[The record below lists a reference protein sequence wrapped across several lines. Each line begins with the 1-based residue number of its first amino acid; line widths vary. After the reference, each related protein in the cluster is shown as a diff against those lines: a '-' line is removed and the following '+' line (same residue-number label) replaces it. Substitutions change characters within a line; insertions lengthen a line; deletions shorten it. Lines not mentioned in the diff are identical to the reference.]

1 MKKVK
6 LFLSSTFDQSMIS
19 QRDLFRNELR
29 FRLEEELG
37 QYGIYFYLYDFELGI
52 PKNTKPE
59 NVIRMCL
66 RAVAGSNFFIG
77 IVGNKYG
84 TPIKSFLKDA
94 GEQEK
99 LKKEYPM
106 LADAVD
112 RNVSVLELEFLYAMN
127 FEHKNRLFLVINDN
141 AGKRGRR
148 INALI
153 SKIQHSG
160 QKCEETGSYS
170 DIKNSVIEWVLNII
184 YGISKEIKPSALTA
198 FAIRKTKYYVKDKQI
213 SDVYK
218 YLESKSRKVL
228 CIYGG
233 QGSGKTVMAARM
245 YLEQYMQGM
254 CFAFAGCDAFTLS
267 DVILMLLK
275 QIYEYYGMPAKRLEA
290 ACSEKEYVQLFQET
304 MKTAALYPSRCCL
317 ILDGI
322 DKIHIMDMFSVNV
335 ILPDKLPKN
344 VKIVI
349 TTSDKAL
356 VSNKKVSFLAH
367 TAINPYQMLE
377 KMLWAEGKQ
386 GERIHIEKNRVFR
399 KRTEISLEYVYVFI
413 SELNA
418 AAKYDTIKKLL
429 YKQALQAGTLADL
442 YIVFLQRMSGRF
454 PNKTDYIKSLMF
466 YLICTEN
473 GLTEKELELLLGYAD
488 QDVIAFVYPYLEVTG
503 EHRMLVGVKEFR
515 NAVCR
520 LWGSGER
527 QLRIFRRNVID
538 ICLRDAEDDPVLG
551 RELLH
556 QLSYIQE
563 EELTE
568 RILNNVQ
575 IVDSITYYNEE
586 HAFDRLQ
593 KLSGFE
599 KCLNAWSG
607 IEVTEYNYIYMLTV
621 INMELGRGMLDSAQ
635 WHLETMRALLEQSRI
650 TQDHAGNIYNH
661 LSVLYAKRLQY
672 SKARRY
678 AKEAIKAGQKAG
690 ESVYQLCEYKN
701 VLCRVYL
708 NTGHYETAYALGRR
722 LLNLYGNP
730 FYEDTVNGLRVRITL
745 LNILSKQDRDEE
757 YQKEY
762 IRLMPR
768 IEATFGKNHS
778 EVMDVRI
785 LNMHHLTKRGYP
797 ERALEQCSKARKM
810 VQYGS
815 KYQMELLLVE
825 CDIYYCM
832 RNWEK
837 EAASLKEAE
846 KLLET
851 TGKKE
856 TLAAIPL
863 YEKSMFYYIET
874 GKPKEAVMIGKKVQK
889 LLEQCDESELWRA
902 DNFLNM
908 GAAYE
913 NMGLNRV
920 SLECYEN
927 AIWVLRKQKGV
938 SKVKEAG
945 IYNQI
950 GSCTQN
956 MQLYAKARDAYKKAL
971 NILEKCSG
979 YESGLYG
986 VILNNMG
993 QLMQETKHTGEA
1005 LNYYGRALKCYQE
1018 YFPDENMHI
1027 ANTLDNMGSVFD
1039 MREEYKKAARF
1050 HLKGLRYRLM
1060 NGGLYTPSTVT
1071 SLHNLANTW
1080 YLAGNLFPAYIAE
1093 KMALQGLKRQEVS
1106 TDDYPVYICMGE
1118 VLEHIHLRRA
1128 ALLYYVQ
1135 AYHLL
1140 NRKKEIVSE
1149 TAEIYL
1155 ILATFFKDWEK
1166 RPDSVKKLLKANTLL
1181 DKKKELYRKDYEL
1194 KVAVYFSLEKYY
1206 CYHGR
1211 YKNALGYLDAAE
1223 KLIASKL
1230 DRAEYREILEAISE
1244 VRKEIT
1250 DCMEG

>member
-19 QRDLFRNELR
+19 HRDLFRNELR

-66 RAVAGSNFFIG
+66 RAVAGSNMFIG
-77 IVGNKYG
+77 IIGHKYG
-84 TPIKSFLKDA
+84 TPIKSFLR
-94 GEQEK
+94 GTEEQET

-106 LADAVD
+106 LADAID
-112 RNVSVLELEFLYAMN
+112 RNASVLELEFLYAMN
-127 FEHKNRLFLVINDN
+127 FAHKNRLFLVINN
-141 AGKRGRR
+141 NVGKRDRR
-148 INALI
+148 INGLL
-153 SKIQHSG
+153 SKIQQSG
-160 QKCEETGSYS
+160 QRCEETGSYS
-170 DIKNSVIEWVLNII
+170 DIKNSVIEWVLSIVH
-184 YGISKEIKPSALTA
+184 GISVEIKPSALTA
-198 FAIRKTKYYVKDKQI
+198 YAIRKTKYYVKDKQI
-213 SDVYK
+213 SEVYK
-218 YLESKSRKVL
+218 YLESTSRKVL

-245 YLEQYMQGM
+245 YLEQYIQGM

-275 QIYEYYGMPAKRLEA
+275 QVYGYYGMPAKRLED

-304 MKTAALYPSRCCL
+304 MKAAALYPSKCCL

-344 VKIVI
+344 VKMVI
-349 TTSDKAL
+349 TTSDKTL
-356 VSNKKVSFLAH
+356 ISNENVSFLAH
-367 TAINPYQMLE
+367 AAINPYRMLE

-386 GERIHIEKNRVFR
+386 GERKRIERNRVFR
-399 KRTEISLEYVYVFI
+399 KRAEISLEYVYVFI

-418 AAKYDTIKKLL
+418 AAKYNTIVKLL
-429 YKQALQAGTLADL
+429 YRQALQAGALADL
-442 YIVFLQRMSGRF
+442 YIVFLQRMLGRF
-454 PNKTDYIKSLMF
+454 PDKTDYIKSLMF

-473 GLTEKELELLLGYAD
+473 GLTEKELALLLGYAD
-488 QDVIAFVYPYLEVTG
+488 RDVIAFVYPYLEITG
-503 EHRMLVGVKEFR
+503 EHRMLVRAKEFR

-520 LWGSGER
+520 LWEAGER
-527 QLRIFRRNVID
+527 QLRIFRRNIID
-538 ICLRDAEDDPVLG
+538 ICLREAEDDPVLG

-556 QLSYIQE
+556 QLSYIHE

-568 RILNNVQ
+568 QILKNIQ

-586 HAFDRLQ
+586 YAFDRLQ

-599 KCLNAWSG
+599 KVLDAWSK

-621 INMELGRGMLDSAQ
+621 INMELGREMLDSAQ
-635 WHLETMRALLEQSRI
+635 CHLETMRALLEQNRI
-650 TQDHAGNIYNH
+650 TQDQAGNIYNH
-661 LSVLYAKRLQY
+661 LSVLFAKRLQY
-672 SKARRY
+672 SKACSY

-690 ESVYQLCEYKN
+690 ESVYQICEYKN

-708 NTGHYETAYALGRR
+708 NTGHHETAYALGSR
-722 LLNLYGNP
+722 LLNLYRNP

-745 LNILSKQDRDEE
+745 LNILSKQGRDEE

-762 IRLMPR
+762 LQLMPR
-768 IEATFGKNHS
+768 IEATFGKTHS

-785 LNMHHLTKRGYP
+785 LNMYHLTKRGYP
-797 ERALEQCSKARKM
+797 EHALEQCNKARKM
-810 VQYGS
+810 VQYDN

-825 CDIYYCM
+825 CDIFYCM

-837 EAASLKEAE
+837 EEVALKTIE
-846 KLLET
+846 KLLEVA
-851 TGKKE
+851 GKKE
-856 TLAAIPL
+856 TLAAVSW

-874 GKPKEAVMIGKKVQK
+874 GRPKEAVMIGKKVQK
-889 LLEQCDESELWRA
+889 ILEQCDESELWRA

-913 NMGLNRV
+913 NMGLNQF

-927 AIWVLRKQKGV
+927 AIQVLKKQKGAA
-938 SKVKEAG
+938 KITKAG

-956 MQLYAKARDAYKKAL
+956 MQLYAKAHDAYRKAL
-971 NILEKCSG
+971 DILEKYSG
-979 YESGLYG
+979 YESELYG
-986 VILNNMG
+986 TVLNNMG
-993 QLMQETKHTGEA
+993 QLMQETKHAGEA

-1039 MREEYKKAARF
+1039 MREEYKKAAYF
-1050 HLKGLRYRLM
+1050 HLKGLRYRLI

-1080 YLAGNLFPAYIAE
+1080 YLEEKFLPAYIAE
-1093 KMALQGLKRQEVS
+1093 RMAVLGLKRQEIS
-1106 TDDYPVYICMGE
+1106 ADDYPVYMCMGGIM
-1118 VLEHIHLRRA
+1118 EHIHLRRA
-1128 ALLYYVQ
+1128 ALSYYMQ

-1140 NRKKEIVSE
+1140 NKKREIVSE

-1155 ILATFFKDWEK
+1155 ILATFTRDWEK
-1166 RPDSVKKLLKANTLL
+1166 RPGSVKKLLKANMLL
-1181 DKKKELYRKDYEL
+1181 DNKKELYRKDYEL

-1211 YKNALGYLDAAE
+1211 YRNALRYLDAAE
-1223 KLIASKL
+1223 KLIDSKL
-1230 DRAEYREILEAISE
+1230 DRKQYMEILETISE